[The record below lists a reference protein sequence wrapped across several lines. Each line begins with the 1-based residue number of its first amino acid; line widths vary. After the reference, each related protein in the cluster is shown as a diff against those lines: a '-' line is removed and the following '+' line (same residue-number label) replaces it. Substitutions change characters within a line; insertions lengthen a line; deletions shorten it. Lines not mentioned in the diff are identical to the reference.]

1 MLHWRQ
7 SDQCSL
13 AYKNVWLCMMLDTFA
28 VRQTTQLGLPKW
40 SAAFPSI
47 NNSRVATS
55 LPRMLLWWNIHS
67 AAEWWVRSLSHYNN
81 ITWASWHLKS
91 TATLFHVKQLLQAQ
105 KTDETSEPR
114 ITGSLWGNPRGN
126 PTVTGGFFSRR
137 MMTSSNGKKNPRDW
151 PFVQGIPRST
161 VDSLHK
167 GQWHGALMY
176 SLICAWINS
185 WVNNQD
191 VGDLRRH
198 GAHHCNGKA

>member
-7 SDQCSL
+7 SDRCSL

-67 AAEWWVRSLSHYNN
+67 AAEWWVRPLSHYNN

-105 KTDETSEPR
+105 TTDETSEPR

-137 MMTSSNGKKNPRDW
+137 MMTSSNGKKNAALLTFCAGSSPVNVGFAAQRPVTW
-151 PFVQGIPRST
+151 
-161 VDSLHK
+161 SL
-167 GQWHGALMY
+167 
-176 SLICAWINS
+176 
-185 WVNNQD
+185 D
-191 VGDLRRH
+191 VFFDLRLNKQLSKQSRRRWIETPWRSSL
-198 GAHHCNGKA
+198 